1 MIEDKM
7 ILTEEEKKLEEQL
20 AKLPRKKW
28 QIWRLIAVGILM
40 PIIGPYIP
48 MRRGTLEERMGYSES
63 AWMFGLIL
71 IVAVPIGCYMHFQKV
86 DEEIIDVKKKLYRLR
101 LKQKESEDI
110 DN

>member
-63 AWMFGLIL
+63 AWMFVLI
-71 IVAVPIGCYMHFQKV
+71 IIFAVPIGCYMHFQKV
-86 DEEIIDVKKKLYRLR
+86 DKEIIEVKKKLNHLR
-101 LKQKESEDI
+101 LKQKESDDI